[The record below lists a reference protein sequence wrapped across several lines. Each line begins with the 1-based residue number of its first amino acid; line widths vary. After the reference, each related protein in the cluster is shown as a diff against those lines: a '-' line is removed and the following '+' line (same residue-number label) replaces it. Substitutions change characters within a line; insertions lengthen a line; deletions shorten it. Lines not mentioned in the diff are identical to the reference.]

1 MLATEPARRH
11 LGPGRASVLIAHLL
25 PLSLLL
31 DAAPAEPRSTRR
43 ERRPGLR
50 GWGLVPRRSPLG
62 APAAQQGPGPGG
74 GGGAHRVHN
83 DVHITNVIFEP
94 ARVVQ
99 SLISPQPGD
108 EGVIAGRGGGGDPGR
123 PALPGRGPPAPP
135 TGQGHGR
142 AGTLPARWTGG

>member
-11 LGPGRASVLIAHLL
+11 LGPGRACVLIAHLL

-31 DAAPAEPRSTRR
+31 ESSPAEPRSTRR

-74 GGGAHRVHN
+74 GGAAHRVHN
-83 DVHITNVIFEP
+83 DGHITNLIFEP
-94 ARVVQ
+94 ARVDQ

-108 EGVIAGRGGGGDPGR
+108 EVVIAVRGGADDPESPQR
-123 PALPGRGPPAPP
+123 LCPRAPRR
-135 TGQGHGR
+135 R
-142 AGTLPARWTGG
+142 AGS